1 MITIEGKTLGR
12 RPALFA
18 DWSIPFPPE
27 LRGEGDNVSLRD
39 LITRVVRAEVEAFRQ
54 RQEERRLVRVLSA
67 AAIERAAAKGKVD
80 MGGRALVQEV
90 DAETAVASALQS
102 FEDGIYLVVVDGE
115 EQRDL
120 DREVFVR
127 PGSRITFIRLTMLA
141 GG

>member
-12 RPALFA
+12 RQALFA
-18 DWSIPFPPE
+18 DWSIPFPPD

-39 LITRVVRAEVEAFRQ
+39 LITRIVRSEVEAFRQ
-54 RQEERRLVRVLSA
+54 RQEDRRLVRVLSA
-67 AAIERAAAKGKVD
+67 AAIERAVARGKVD
-80 MGGRALVQEV
+80 MGGRALVQQV
-90 DAETAVASALQS
+90 DDESAVATALQS
-102 FEDGIYLVVVDGE
+102 FEDGIYLVVVDGA

-127 PGSRITFIRLTMLA
+127 PDSRITFIRLTMLA

>member
-1 MITIEGKTLGR
+1 MITIEGKALGR
-12 RPALFA
+12 RRALFA
-18 DWSIPFPPE
+18 DWSIPFPPD

-39 LITRVVRAEVEAFRQ
+39 LIARIVRSEVEAFRH

-67 AAIERAAAKGKVD
+67 AAIERAAARGKVD
-80 MGGRALVQEV
+80 MGGRELVQEV
-90 DAETAVASALQS
+90 DDESAVGSALKA
-102 FEDGIYLVVVDGE
+102 FEDGIYLVVVDGD

-127 PGSRITFIRLTMLA
+127 PDSRITFIRLTMLA